1 MKTRSIEDRRILTDR
16 SHSNFFSWVI
26 EPPLDSSEPKSDML
40 KLTSVIMGTLL
51 AASIAQPTLAAT
63 NTSSSPVVA
72 RPADN
77 LQAQLI
83 IKIGGS
89 SHNDDRDRYYSYQR
103 ERERIERARWEAKRR
118 RYQEYREYRERY
130 RDRYDDDRRDY
141 YRH

>member
-1 MKTRSIEDRRILTDR
+1 
-16 SHSNFFSWVI
+16 
-26 EPPLDSSEPKSDML
+26 ML
-40 KLTSVIMGTLL
+40 KLTSVIMGALV
-51 AASIAQPTLAAT
+51 AATIAQPTLAAT
-63 NTSSSPVVA
+63 NTSSNSSVVA

-89 SHNDDRDRYYSYQR
+89 SRSDDRDRYYSYQR
-103 ERERIERARWEAKRR
+103 ERERYERARWEAKRR

-130 RDRYDDDRRDY
+130 KDRYDNDRSDY